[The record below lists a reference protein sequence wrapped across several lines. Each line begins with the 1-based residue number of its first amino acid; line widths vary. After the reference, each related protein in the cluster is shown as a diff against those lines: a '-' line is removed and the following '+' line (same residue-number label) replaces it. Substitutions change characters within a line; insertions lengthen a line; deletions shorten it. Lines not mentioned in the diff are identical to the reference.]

1 MGGES
6 HHSRM
11 SEREPPEYPHPNE
24 LAKGMHVVIEQ
35 GHGKEPIEGEVGAVL
50 GEADPEGARVKLK
63 SGAEGVVRRIEPDG
77 GGPQPT

>member
-1 MGGES
+1 
-6 HHSRM
+6 M

-24 LAKGMHVVIEQ
+24 LKKGLHVVIDQ
-35 GHGKEPIEGEVGAVL
+35 GHDKEPIEGEIGVVL

-63 SGAEGVVRRIEPDG
+63 SGAEGVVRRIKPSEG